1 MDRLRRWLRLQLE
14 YLDEPDHR
22 LFTRIASTLGGL
34 SPEVTAQVVEQHRR
48 LYATVEPIVAD
59 ALAAAGSEPADDG
72 GRRRRS
78 RRRARRDPEL
88 VTGFVVGLLRAASE
102 ALERGVPITNVA
114 RELELA
120 AVGIIEAGS
129 RSPRRS

>member
-1 MDRLRRWLRLQLE
+1 
-14 YLDEPDHR
+14 
-22 LFTRIASTLGGL
+22 
-34 SPEVTAQVVEQHRR
+34 VTAQVVEQHRR